1 MRPLVISLP
10 DDVRDRLE
18 QVLAPLE
25 QKRFVAPTFTAENA
39 LRYEA
44 AQRVCDVIF
53 PSPETEGSA
62 KLRDALLGMQTG
74 DGRPAIELKNLPPT
88 QGRLFYES
96 LVRILDDRMDRWLID
111 ERGYH
116 PHETAIYKFHHD
128 EDNFPE
134 HKLIRSLYCLEPGK
148 DPVPTVFV
156 TLDEA
161 IDAHAAMEAQRTGG
175 DAAPIR
181 EEFIGKLKASPTLT
195 LDENPNYTPTNGA
208 PHYFTISRLSAHIPS
223 EEDRQLHAELLAAY
237 ESLRAR
243 AAQESTANLDA
254 NTALFW
260 NNSLVAHDRAEEAGI
275 DRWLNTC
282 NTHPYYPR
290 ETDYPAIDHPR
301 PDVQKQWNAR
311 TAKAVGAPMA
321 RVDSV
326 VRDGRSVPADNAKIA
341 P

>member
-1 MRPLVISLP
+1 M
-10 DDVRDRLE
+10 
-18 QVLAPLE
+18 
-25 QKRFVAPTFTAENA
+25 
-39 LRYEA
+39 
-44 AQRVCDVIF
+44 CDVIF

-195 LDENPNYTPTNGA
+195 LGRE
-208 PHYFTISRLSAHIPS
+208 S
-223 EEDRQLHAELLAAY
+223 QLHADERRPALLHHQPAERPHTVRGGPAAPRGA
-237 ESLRAR
+237 SRRLRKPAR
-243 AAQESTANLDA
+243 QG
-254 NTALFW
+254 
-260 NNSLVAHDRAEEAGI
+260 RAGI
-275 DRWLNTC
+275 DGE
-282 NTHPYYPR
+282 PR
-290 ETDYPAIDHPR
+290 REHGAFLEQLPCRSRPRRRSGHRPLAQHLAIRTPIIRARPTIRRSTHPR